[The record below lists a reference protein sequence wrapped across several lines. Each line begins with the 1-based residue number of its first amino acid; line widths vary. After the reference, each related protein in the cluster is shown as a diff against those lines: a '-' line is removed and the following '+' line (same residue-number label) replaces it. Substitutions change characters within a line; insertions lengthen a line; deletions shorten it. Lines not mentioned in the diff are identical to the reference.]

1 MTAYVVVDIEVTDPA
16 GYEGYKQAA
25 PAAVA
30 SFGGKYLA
38 RGGATEVLEGDW
50 RPHRLV
56 ILEFESV
63 ARAKEWLY
71 SAEYEPARLVRHKT
85 ARSNMIVVEGGGS
98 AGHRG

>member
-16 GYEGYKQAA
+16 GYEAYKQTA

-38 RGGATEVLEGDW
+38 RGGRTEVLEGDW
-50 RPHRLV
+50 HPHRLV
-56 ILEFESV
+56 LLEFDSV

-71 SAEYEPARLVRHKT
+71 SAEYKPARQLRHTT
-85 ARSNMIVVEGGGS
+85 AHTNMIVVEG
-98 AGHRG
+98 A